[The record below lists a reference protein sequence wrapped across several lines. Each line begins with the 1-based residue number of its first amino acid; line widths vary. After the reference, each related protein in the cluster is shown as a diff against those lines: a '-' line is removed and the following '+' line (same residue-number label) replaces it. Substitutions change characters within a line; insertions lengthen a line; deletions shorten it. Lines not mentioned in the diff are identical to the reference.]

1 MRVYALIPV
10 QETFH
15 VDLIADLK
23 SLYCFV
29 YVSIFIAE
37 IGLNGKG
44 VGLAIVGNVEVQIVS
59 LASGTVVVVQE
70 RNVVSVCILASCLN
84 GHSFEGN
91 QLVLMVDE
99 LVFSQKV
106 CYIQRFCDVLA
117 ILNLE
122 GLYISNLD
130 LTGPLCFVSGY
141 FDLGSRNEFLVLFL
155 GACLLYTSDAADD

>member
-1 MRVYALIPV
+1 MYTSV
-10 QETFH
+10 
-15 VDLIADLK
+15 
-23 SLYCFV
+23 
-29 YVSIFIAE
+29 IFIAE

-106 CYIQRFCDVLA
+106 CYIQTGFAMYSPSSISKDSTSATSISPDHSALYPVTL
-117 ILNLE
+117 ILVP
-122 GLYISNLD
+122 G
-130 LTGPLCFVSGY
+130 
-141 FDLGSRNEFLVLFL
+141 
-155 GACLLYTSDAADD
+155 TSFSYSSSEQGIL